1 MKNNVKSAVALTV
14 VCVVVVGLLA
24 VTNYFTAPK
33 IEENKKAAANAAF
46 VEVMPEGE
54 GFEEIA
60 LPENAPATVTNLYR
74 ETSGQG
80 FVAKLVTTSQY
91 SSGDMGITV
100 GIGTDGVI
108 KGVAITSYNETKDFG
123 EYPYSYIGADSAL
136 NDIDVFAGATY
147 SSMAFKNAILDTFNM
162 LIANGDI
169 SEGQKSAETL
179 MAEMLPV
186 IFPGSCNASGLAQL
200 VEIEGTGF
208 TKAYA
213 TGNDTG
219 FVALSDVDGNTVVSV
234 MNAFG
239 VVKCYDLEGNEVS
252 GPVDEVKSAF
262 EVLADKNADNNIKNA
277 YKAYGDESAELTALT
292 DVDAFGSVTGGFS
305 VTTEENTYYIFNIK
319 TFGYM
324 NELMEMAVVL
334 DSEGKVVNYR
344 TVTDLILHGEYFTE
358 HGLKDK
364 EAYLSQ
370 FKEVTEDSY
379 SDDLAIV
386 TGATFTSDA
395 VNDSIH
401 SAFDAFKAVKEAE

>member
-1 MKNNVKSAVALTV
+1 MKNNVKSVVTLTAL
-14 VCVVVVGLLA
+14 CVVVTGVLA

-46 VEVMPEGE
+46 VEVMPEGT
-54 GFEEIA
+54 GFEEVE
-60 LPENAPATVTNLYR
+60 LPANAPATVTNLYR

-80 FVAKLVTTSQY
+80 YVAKLATTSQY

-123 EYPYSYIGADSAL
+123 DYPYSYVGADSAL

-147 SSMAFKNAILDTFNM
+147 SSMAFKNAILDAFNM
-162 LIANGDI
+162 LIANGDV

-179 MAEMLPV
+179 MAELLPTV
-186 IFPGSCNASGLAQL
+186 FPGSCNGSGLPQL
-200 VEIEGTGF
+200 VETEAAGF

-219 FVALSDVDGNTVVSV
+219 FVALSESDAGTVVSV

-239 VVKCYDLEGNEVS
+239 AVKCYDLEGNEVA
-252 GPVDEVKSAF
+252 GPVDEMKAAF
-262 EVLADKNADNNIKNA
+262 KVLADENKDANLSNAL
-277 YKAYGDESAELTALT
+277 KAYGDEAAEMTALEN
-292 DVDAFGSVTGGFS
+292 VPAFGSVTGGFS

-358 HGLKDK
+358 HGLDDK

-370 FKEVTEDSY
+370 FKGVDEGSY
-379 SDDLAIV
+379 SDETAIV